1 MFVFLVKDTRN
12 MKSITMKLVDVVVV
26 VYVLKILV
34 ITAFFGFL
42 DKKCVVFVVFS
53 CIRVVYSEYGLGQIS
68 LSCERRI
75 TTFMDI

>member
-1 MFVFLVKDTRN
+1 

-42 DKKCVVFVVFS
+42 DKKWCCVCGVFLHKSSRLRIWIGAIDLLVVK
-53 CIRVVYSEYGLGQIS
+53 RKKS
-68 LSCERRI
+68 LLWLFECTTRI
-75 TTFMDI
+75 IK